1 VELGPLGFDVLHR
14 SCAHR
19 MQQDESESVSAS

>member
-14 SCAHR
+14 SCAQNATR
-19 MQQDESESVSAS
+19 RIRIGVS